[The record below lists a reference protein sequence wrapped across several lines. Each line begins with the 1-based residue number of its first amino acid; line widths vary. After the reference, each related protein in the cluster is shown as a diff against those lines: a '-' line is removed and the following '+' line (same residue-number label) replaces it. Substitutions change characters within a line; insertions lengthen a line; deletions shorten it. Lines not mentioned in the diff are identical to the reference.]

1 MPSILGLLL
10 AWLGGCG
17 CAGRLGPPWP
27 GSRGTPPQ
35 GWERP
40 LLRSRRSWVWNQF
53 FVIEEYAGPEPVL
66 IGRLHSDVDRGE
78 GRVRYVLTGEGAGTV
93 FVIDERTGNVHVT
106 KTLDREEKA
115 EYTLLAQAVDRASN
129 RPLEPP
135 SEFLIKVQDVNDNP
149 PVFPH
154 GPYHATVPEMS
165 DVGTS
170 VIQVTAQDAD
180 DPSYGNSAKLVYV
193 VLEGLPFFS
202 VDPQSGVVRTAIPNM
217 DREAQA
223 ELLVVIQAKDMGGH
237 AGGLSGSV
245 TVTVTLSDV
254 NDNPPKFPQS
264 SYQFSVLETQP
275 PGSPV
280 GRLRAHDP
288 DEGDNARLSYRLLD
302 GAGPFAI
309 STDPLGRD
317 GILTISQPLDFEQR
331 QAYALR
337 VEAANTRV
345 DPLYI
350 RQGPFKDVATVHVA
364 VEDAAEPPAFA
375 RPSYQLAVPENS
387 PPGTVVGKITASDL
401 DTPSSAIRYSI
412 LPHSDPGRYFSI
424 SPQDGTLRTALP
436 LDRET
441 LAWHN
446 LTVLA
451 TELDSPAQAAPVPVL
466 VHALDVNDNVPTLA
480 PGTEPFICHGTRPG
494 QLIQTIW
501 ALDQDEDGSG
511 SRVTIRS
518 LPGLGPSNI
527 TVQDNTDGSATLLL
541 QTSRLP
547 PPGGPPLLVPLELVD
562 GGRPHLPVPARRC
575 PALLPA
581 APHHWRPPGL
591 STAALLAILGCG
603 ASLLALAGL
612 LARGRPKGGARMTL
626 PEEGEVRENIISYD
640 DEGGGEADTQAFDMA
655 ALQRPPPPAL
665 SPGTPHLAACL
676 AARLGQADADP
687 RAPPTTRCRSMVTRV
702 GGRPVAASAPWAPP
716 GGAARGKGV
725 TLVSGGP
732 SFAPWLS
739 STGAKRGLPEATP
752 TSCHAMGPRPPPSH
766 S

>member
-1 MPSILGLLL
+1 MPSVLGLLL

-115 EYTLLAQAVDRASN
+115 QYTLLAQAVDRASN

-135 SEFLIKVQDVNDNP
+135 SEFIIKVQDINDNP
-149 PVFPH
+149 PVFQH

-180 DPSYGNSAKLVYV
+180 DPSYGTSARLVYV

-202 VDPQSGVVRTAIPNM
+202 VDPQSGLVRTATPNM

-223 ELLVVIQAKDMGGH
+223 ELLVVIQAKDMGGQ

-288 DEGDNARLSYRLLD
+288 DEGANARLSYRLLD

-317 GILTISQPLDFEQR
+317 GILTISQPLDFERR

-337 VEAANTRV
+337 VEAANTQV

-375 RPSYQLAVPENS
+375 RPSYQLGVPENS

-412 LPHSDPGRYFSI
+412 LPPSDPGGYFSI
-424 SPQDGTLRTALP
+424 SPQDGTLRTALA

-446 LTVLA
+446 LTVVA
-451 TELDSPAQAAPVPVL
+451 TELDSPAQAASVPVL

-480 PGTEPFICHGTRPG
+480 PGTEPFVCHGTRPG

-501 ALDQDEDGSG
+501 ALDRDEEASG

-518 LPGLGPSNI
+518 PPGLGPSDI
-527 TVQDNTDGSATLLL
+527 TVQDNEDGSAALLL
-541 QTSRLP
+541 RTPRLP

-562 GGRPHLPVPARRC
+562 GGRPPLTGTPTLTLSVCQCRPDGALRSCQPPPATG
-575 PALLPA
+575 A
-581 APHHWRPPGL
+581 PPGL

-612 LARGRPKGGARMTL
+612 LAGGRPKGGARMT
-626 PEEGEVRENIISYD
+626 PAEEGEVRENIISYD

-665 SPGTPHLAACL
+665 PPGPPHLAACL
-676 AARLGQADADP
+676 AARLGRADADP
-687 RAPPTTRCRSMVTRV
+687 RAPPYDSLQVYGYE
-702 GGRPVAASAPWAPP
+702 GGGTPCGSLSPLGSSWGGSEGEGGDP
-716 GGAARGKGV
+716 GEWGPLFR
-725 TLVSGGP
+725 TLAELYGGQ
-732 SFAPWLS
+732 
-739 STGAKRGLPEATP
+739 E
-752 TSCHAMGPRPPPSH
+752 GPA
-766 S
+766 